1 LTRPDLAR
9 LRFSTGLDTMPSSR
23 PQIEPTDCIGNLSVS
38 RGASADGDIGKPN
51 RVVEPEVSEDSR
63 AAGVLIV
70 NADDWGRN
78 YETTVAILNC
88 VLQGTVSSVSAMLF
102 MEDSERAA
110 TVALEQGIDAGL
122 HLNFTTSFSAPGC
135 PAQLLRHQQEVAK
148 YLSRSRFAHT
158 IFHPGLMRSFEYLV
172 RMQLDEFCRL
182 YQGPPG
188 RLDGHH
194 HMHLCANV
202 LLGGLLPPGTLVR
215 RNFSFL
221 EGEKSY
227 ANILYRKSVDSLLKR
242 KHHLV
247 DYFFK
252 LPPIEP
258 VARLRRIFD
267 LAHKYVIELET
278 HPGSP
283 GEYEF
288 LAGSK
293 MLGLLGDFPIAPR
306 FVVAHNPY
314 LKERSRES

>member
-1 LTRPDLAR
+1 MT
-9 LRFSTGLDTMPSSR
+9 SSR
-23 PQIEPTDCIGNLSVS
+23 PRIEPADFIGNLSVS
-38 RGASADGDIGKPN
+38 RGATADAGVGKAD
-51 RVVEPEVSEDSR
+51 RDVEPVVSKDSR
-63 AAGVLIV
+63 AAGLLIV

-88 VLQGTVSSVSAMLF
+88 VLRGTVSSVSAMVF

-110 TVALEQGIDAGL
+110 TVALEQGVDAGL
-122 HLNFTTSFSAPGC
+122 HLNFTTSFSAPRC
-135 PAQLLRHQQEVAK
+135 PAQLLKHQQEVAK
-148 YLSRSRFAHT
+148 YLARSRFAHA
-158 IFHPGLMRSFEYLV
+158 IFHPGLMRSFEYVV

-188 RLDGHH
+188 RVDGHH

-202 LLGGLLPPGTLVR
+202 VLGGLLPPKTLVR

-221 EGEKSY
+221 KGEKSY

-242 KHHLV
+242 KHRLV

-252 LPPIEP
+252 LPPFEP
-258 VARLRRIFD
+258 ATRLQRIFD

-283 GEYEF
+283 EEYEF
-288 LAGSK
+288 LAGSE
-293 MLGLLGDFPIAPR
+293 MLRLLGALPIAPR

-314 LKERSRES
+314 LKARICES